1 MALKLYSYFRSSAS
15 YRVRIAM
22 HWKELKFEYLPIHLV
37 KEGGIQNQAAFR
49 EVNPMGHVPAL
60 DHDGLLV
67 VESVA
72 IVDYLDQIFP
82 EKRLFPLEPRERA
95 SVLQLTEVINSGI
108 QPLQNLKV
116 LKYVNEDLGQGKEGA
131 DKWTVHWVSK
141 GMASLE
147 KMLERTAGSFCV
159 GGEVSAADC
168 FLVPQCFA
176 ARRFGVKIEEFPNI
190 FRVDQNC
197 AKLPAFQRAHPEK
210 QPDYAP

>member
-22 HWKELKFEYLPIHLV
+22 HWKELKFEYVPIHLI
-37 KEGGIQNQAAFR
+37 KDGGTRGNAAYMKI
-49 EVNPMGHVPAL
+49 NPMGHVPAL
-60 DHDGLLV
+60 DHDGTLV

-82 EKRLFPLEPRERA
+82 DRRLFPLEPRERA
-95 SVLQLTEVINSGI
+95 QVLQLTEVINSGI

-116 LKYVNEDLGQGKEGA
+116 LKYVNEDLGHGKEGA
-131 DKWTVHWVSK
+131 DKWTVYWVSR
-141 GMASLE
+141 GMESLE
-147 KMLERTAGSFCV
+147 KMMEKTAGTYSV
-159 GGEVSAADC
+159 GGEISAADC

-176 ARRFGVKIEEFPNI
+176 ARRFGVKIEDYPNI

-197 AKLPAFQRAHPEK
+197 QKLAAFQRAHPEK